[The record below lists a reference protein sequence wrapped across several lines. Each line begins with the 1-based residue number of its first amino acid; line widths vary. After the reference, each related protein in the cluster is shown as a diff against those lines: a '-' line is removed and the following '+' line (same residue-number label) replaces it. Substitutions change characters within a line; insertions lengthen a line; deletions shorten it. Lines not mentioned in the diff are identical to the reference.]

1 MYSQTVKGDYYTEV
15 LTFNYQSSD
24 AYYLFTFPAM
34 NKTVK
39 KYRSDFS
46 NSTVELYGSDFGVTS
61 SVPLNIYAEYFP
73 LGNNGL
79 YLGVLPNNTYLNF
92 VFNFYV
98 QQIANGVLSDKS
110 YTLYLSLDA
119 YDVNGNLMQTI
130 TAENTVNMQASS
142 SNYGVCSF
150 NLQYTFKNQTA
161 IAYLVPRVYT
171 TLISV
176 PGQQVGLSFWSGSNW
191 NLIYD
196 IPIAVRDNQAQLL
209 WLLKIFNNGTETN
222 EWLERILNAIE
233 GGSGGGEADD
243 KRDEADELIEDM
255 DSLEKPSAGE
265 AADSADPFDIVTE
278 SQFKSFT
285 DVLQSILN
293 QEIIRNMLLLS
304 IIVVLISYV
313 LFGKK

>member
-1 MYSQTVKGDYYTEV
+1 MYSQTVHGDYYLED
-15 LTFNYQSSD
+15 LTFDFRDSD
-24 AYYLFTFPAM
+24 AYYQFTFPAM
-34 NKTVK
+34 NKTIK
-39 KYRSDFS
+39 KYRSDFTNYS
-46 NSTVELYGSDFGVTS
+46 VELYGSDFGVSS

-98 QQIANGVLSDKS
+98 QEIANGVLSDKS
-110 YTLYLSLDA
+110 FTLYLALDA
-119 YDVNGNLMQTI
+119 YDANGNLMETI
-130 TAENTVNMQASS
+130 NADSVVNMSASS
-142 SNYGVCSF
+142 DHYGVCSF
-150 NLQYTFKNQTA
+150 NLKYTFKNQTA

-171 TLISV
+171 TMISV
-176 PGQQVGLSFWSGSNW
+176 PGNLVGLSFWSGSNW
-191 NLIYD
+191 NLIYEV
-196 IPIAVRDNQAQLL
+196 PIAVRDNQAQLL

-222 EWLERILNAIE
+222 DWLERILNAIE
-233 GGSGGGEADD
+233 GGEGGGSSDD
-243 KRDEADELIEDM
+243 KRDEADDLIADM

-278 SQFKSFT
+278 SQFESFT
-285 DVLQSILN
+285 DVLHGILN